1 MKIEAN
7 SFEDYLKKTGDY
19 EADLRKLD
27 KLIQKEAPDLKPK
40 MFQNMGGGSALGY
53 GMMPYQSTAMKEPGE
68 WPLVALAAQKN
79 YMALYVCAVID
90 GQYVAE
96 ANKGKLGKVNIGKSC
111 IRFKKFDDLNLET
124 IKEILK
130 DLNKRYKSGEK
141 LFG

>member
-1 MKIEAN
+1 
-7 SFEDYLKKTGDY
+7 
-19 EADLRKLD
+19 
-27 KLIQKEAPDLKPK
+27 

>member
-1 MKIEAN
+1 MKIEAD

-19 EADLRKLD
+19 GSQLKELD
-27 KLIQKEAPDLKPK
+27 KLIRKEAPDLKPK

-79 YMALYVCAVID
+79 YIALYVCAVID

-111 IRFKKFDDLNLET
+111 IRFKKVDDLNLET

>member
-1 MKIEAN
+1 MNIEA
-7 SFEDYLKKTGDY
+7 STFSEYLSKTGDY
-19 EADLRKLD
+19 QPALKQLD
-27 KLIQKEAPDLKPK
+27 KLIRSIAPDLKPK
-40 MFQNMGGGSALGY
+40 IFQNMGGGSALGY
-53 GMMPYQSTAMKEPGE
+53 GMMPYQSSAMKEPGE
-68 WPLVALAAQKN
+68 WPLIALAAQKN

-96 ANKGKLGKVNIGKSC
+96 ANKDKLGKVNIGKSC
-111 IRFKKFDDLNLET
+111 IRFNKYDDLNIEE

>member
-1 MKIEAN
+1 MKIEAD
-7 SFEDYLKKTGDY
+7 SFEVYFKKTGDY
-19 EADLRKLD
+19 ELELRKLD
-27 KLIQKEAPDLKPK
+27 KLIREEAHDLKPK

-53 GMMPYQSTAMKEPGE
+53 GMMPYQSSAMKEPGE

-79 YMALYVCAVID
+79 YMAFYVCAVID

-96 ANKGKLGKVNIGKSC
+96 VNKNKLGKVNIGKSC

-130 DLNKRYKSGEK
+130 DLNSRYKSGEK